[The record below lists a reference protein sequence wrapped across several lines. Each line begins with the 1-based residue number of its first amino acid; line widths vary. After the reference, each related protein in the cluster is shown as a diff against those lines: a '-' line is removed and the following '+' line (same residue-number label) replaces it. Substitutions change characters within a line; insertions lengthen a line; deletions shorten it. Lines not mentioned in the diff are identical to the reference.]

1 MEGTSFFKYRPGKT
15 FLHSIP
21 SWIKIILMLILAIAA
36 FYTPLI
42 PALVLWL
49 ILIAFSFFIL
59 RFSFREIL
67 SDLSPTLIYASMLYI
82 ASLIINISQAS
93 NFSAKVLIPGKQ
105 NMELFSHMALSIEIS
120 SIFYR
125 TTSPMSFRQGFSQI
139 EGSLRRSDRTPLADA
154 LSLTISFIPG
164 LAAFW
169 HRADNAWK
177 ARCGKKGIKR
187 ILVLTPLLFRTG
199 MRNAYQKSLALQN
212 REK

>member
-49 ILIAFSFFIL
+49 IIIAFSFFIL

-67 SDLSPTLIYASMLYI
+67 SDLSPTLIYACMLYI

-93 NFSAKVLIPGKQ
+93 NFSANVLIPGKQ

-120 SIFYR
+120 SLFFR

-139 EGSLRRSDRTPLADA
+139 EGTFRRSDKTPLAEA
-154 LSLTISFIPG
+154 LSLTINFIPG
-164 LAAFW
+164 LAIFW
-169 HRADNAWK
+169 HKADSAWRA
-177 ARCGKKGIKR
+177 RGGKKGLKR
-187 ILVLTPLLFRTG
+187 IRVLTPLLFRTG
-199 MRNAYQKSLALQN
+199 MKAAYEKSLAIEN
-212 REK
+212 RM